1 MKNNFTHF
9 SFFDAKKKK
18 KKKNDYRLKSITVT
32 LYGSFLSNNI
42 SKSNGY
48 III

>member
-9 SFFDAKKKK
+9 SFFDAKK